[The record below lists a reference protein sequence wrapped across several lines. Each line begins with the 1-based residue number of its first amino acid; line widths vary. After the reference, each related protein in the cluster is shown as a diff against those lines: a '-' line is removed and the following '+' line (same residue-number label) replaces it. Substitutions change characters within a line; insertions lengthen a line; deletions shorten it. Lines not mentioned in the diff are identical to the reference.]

1 MLRTDQGVSLIAS
14 PAVLASFFTFLVLYL
29 ALFGT
34 WITYVVRTVRRGP
47 DPRDLEIGPPGSAS
61 IADDIAAGET

>member
-1 MLRTDQGVSLIAS
+1 M
-14 PAVLASFFTFLVLYL
+14 ASFFTFLVLYL

-61 IADDIAAGET
+61 IADDVAAGVA